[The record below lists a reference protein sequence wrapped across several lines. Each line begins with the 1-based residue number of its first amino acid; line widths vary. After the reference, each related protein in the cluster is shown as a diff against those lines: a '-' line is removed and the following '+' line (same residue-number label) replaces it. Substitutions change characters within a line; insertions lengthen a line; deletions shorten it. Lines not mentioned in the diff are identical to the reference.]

1 MKKEYPQYKNGDL
14 IEIEKKLNYK
24 NKKILDDFVKHC
36 SINAGEGKCLKIRKH
51 TLQFYDVTEK
61 NLYAIDKETVD
72 SFLIILNNS
81 NRSMWTKNEIKVYLK
96 KFIKWYYKDNE
107 MIENIKTDSRRGLDP
122 VKINENNL
130 ITEEDIEK
138 MLRCAESFKEK
149 AYLFLSFETGARPQ
163 ELAELKWK
171 NIKFEKDYAD
181 ITLFSNKTGQSRTF
195 PVKKSKQ
202 HLWEWKQNYSF
213 SNLKPNDYVFPSRFG
228 RDKPITSAG
237 LNKML
242 RRMATASGLDKDVW
256 NYLFR
261 HTRATRLYE
270 ELPTPIVE
278 KLMGHK
284 NMSGVYA
291 HISSKKAREAMLN
304 KIYHIEELTKEEK
317 EEIKDLKKEIGILKQ
332 EQKKFNLFIAEALN
346 KFEKTKSYVVIEDQ
360 NSSSNYQ

>member
-1 MKKEYPQYKNGDL
+1 MKEEYPKYKNGDL

-24 NKKILDDFVKHC
+24 NKKILDDFIKHC

-51 TLQFYDVTEK
+51 TLQFYDVTEI
-61 NLYAIDKETVD
+61 NLYDQTKESVD
-72 SFLIILNNS
+72 SFLIVLNQS

-96 KFIKWYYKDNE
+96 KFIKWHYHDLD

-122 VKINENNL
+122 KKINENNL
-130 ITEEDIEK
+130 VTEEDIEK

-181 ITLFSNKTGQSRTF
+181 ITLFSNKTGESRTF
-195 PVKKSKQ
+195 PVKKSREF
-202 HLWEWKQNYSF
+202 LWEWKQNYTF
-213 SNLKPNDYVFPSRFG
+213 PNLKSSDYVFPSRFG
-228 RDKPITSAG
+228 RDRPITTTA

-242 RRMATASGLDKDVW
+242 RRMATACSLDKDVW

-284 NMSGVYA
+284 NMSGIYA
-291 HISSKKAREAMLN
+291 HISSKKSREAMLN
-304 KIYHIEELTKEEK
+304 KIYKIEDLTPEK
-317 EEIKDLKKEIGILKQ
+317 EEELQILREKVEKLGTAFQMICEGKTIKYVKGKI
-332 EQKKFNLFIAEALN
+332 
-346 KFEKTKSYVVIEDQ
+346 SYP
-360 NSSSNYQ
+360 